1 MDFEVMDIEKIAA
14 AAEADEGGVHLPGL
28 RESLAQAARGEYG
41 SVTTPEQIM
50 ARRGR
55 PVGSV
60 KAQPKAS
67 TTIRFDQ
74 DVLAALKATG
84 KGWQTRVNDA
94 MREQVRKWQTPIAAH
109 NDLAMG

>member
-1 MDFEVMDIEKIAA
+1 MSALDEAVMDAEMLQFAA
-14 AAEADEGGVHLPGL
+14 DV
-28 RESLAQAARGEYG
+28 RESLRQAARGEFAR
-41 SVTTPEQIM
+41 VTTPEQIM

-94 MREQVRKWQTPIAAH
+94 MREQVRKWQTTSTAQ
-109 NDLAMG
+109 NSFAMT